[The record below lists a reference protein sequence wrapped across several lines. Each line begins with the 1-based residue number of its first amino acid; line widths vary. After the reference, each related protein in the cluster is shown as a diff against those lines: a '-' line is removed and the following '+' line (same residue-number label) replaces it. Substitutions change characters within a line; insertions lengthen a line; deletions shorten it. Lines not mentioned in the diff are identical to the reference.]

1 MAPVCVLHMKALELQ
16 EKSEDV
22 KQRQQAILDAR
33 KAAVFA
39 GKEEVKLEESDYAPK
54 GEQVVQSS
62 VDQAEI

>member
-54 GEQVVQSS
+54 G
-62 VDQAEI
+62 